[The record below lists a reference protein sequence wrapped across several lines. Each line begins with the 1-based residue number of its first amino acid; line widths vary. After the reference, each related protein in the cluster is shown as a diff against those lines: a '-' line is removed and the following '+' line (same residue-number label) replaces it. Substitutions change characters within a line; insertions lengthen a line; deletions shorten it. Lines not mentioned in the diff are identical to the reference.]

1 MAHANPCDS
10 QLPMNPCCNPFKSHA
25 GRLAATLM
33 TLVAMPAIVAARSPL
48 LGQLDLSM
56 PGKMAGIEQGAGP
69 QELALA
75 EPFIRFSEDEQH
87 VDFQLG
93 CHPDMQTYFTV
104 KVWGSS
110 GSAGYRPGSSLLLH
124 DPDKGDAPFDP
135 IARQDGAP
143 KPSHHPRKGEIVRQ
157 LEAKAFPGRFYYA
170 TYPIPRE
177 MTRGRSTV
185 RLRLVYKGRAP
196 GLEVYRVYTHLDP
209 FFEVPESEVQGKPF
223 ELGPPR
229 QGREASPNE
238 RHEHWKKQAN
248 AGFRKAREFQLF
260 GERWEKAKGEVPS
273 WAKGVLLGR
282 GSGSLKPGGAYREDH
297 EVLKDDIKRWGGH
310 YIRQG
315 DSQMLA
321 LRFIE
326 VFAHAYQEEWSDFH
340 RDPEMLERIAAAF
353 DFYCRAQ
360 GNSGGFMGRP
370 LPGKD
375 VNWPTWLGGPVRSD
389 FSPGLEVGQRFFWDG
404 FSKVLPDL
412 DKGGFLEVSM
422 DDDLDPGTPEVSR
435 REAYTRMARR
445 SFDLYSKHVPQSSIA
460 NQMIH
465 NFLALKMVHK
475 ALKHLDPANAGRYG
489 ERVNEMAEIAVG
501 IRRNPVWN
509 SYSYSPDGMPLED
522 GYDSN
527 YGKGGLQLAE
537 VAELTRFPKIERKTR
552 LGLDSYAHF
561 VYLSNDSEGY
571 RTLRNVDWL
580 SARVIKGVPGPETY
594 FLSKFAAKE
603 LQIPAAIR
611 YFELQEEH
619 GRGHDKLENLD
630 FRSVGGLW
638 DRVMEAVAKANDALD
653 DSGSALPP
661 TDFRLPDERGEDS
674 AFVDEY
680 LGLVA
685 LRHGDARLFAA
696 LNWESRMG
704 RDWAK
709 GTANHIVRLKYTTPT
724 IQRLVTANCVDSPDG
739 ALGLNTLR
747 YGPYFIVLNASE
759 EKAIRYAVPAD
770 LQGQPAI
777 DLLTGERADL
787 DAYGMVAPMS
797 SRVFVVAKS
806 GTVPR

>member
-1 MAHANPCDS
+1 MTNLHS
-10 QLPMNPCCNPFKSHA
+10 MKISILPLDMSTSVLTAVVLTF
-25 GRLAATLM
+25 AALP
-33 TLVAMPAIVAARSPL
+33 VFGVARSPV
-48 LGQLDLSM
+48 LDQVDFSN
-56 PGKMAGIEQGAGP
+56 PVRMAGVDQGTGP
-69 QELALA
+69 QELGLA
-75 EPFIRFSEDEQH
+75 EPFVRFSEDDQH

-93 CHPDMQTYFTV
+93 CHPDKPTYFTV
-104 KVWGSS
+104 KVWGNS

-124 DPDKGDAPFDP
+124 DPEKGDAPFDP

-143 KPSHHPRKGEIVRQ
+143 NPSHHPRKGEIVRQ
-157 LEAKAFPGRFYYA
+157 LEDKAFPGRFYYA
-170 TYPIPRE
+170 TYPVPLG

-223 ELGPPR
+223 KPGPPR
-229 QGREASPNE
+229 EGKEASPSE
-238 RHEHWKKQAN
+238 RHEHWKNQAN
-248 AGFRKAREFQLF
+248 AGFRRAREFQLF
-260 GERWEKAKGEVPS
+260 GERWEEAQGEVPS

-282 GSGSLKPGGAYREDH
+282 GSGSLKPSGPYMEDH
-297 EVLKDDIKRWGGH
+297 GVLKEDIKRWGGH
-310 YIRQG
+310 YIRQA

-326 VFAHAYQEEWSDFH
+326 VFAHAYTEEWSDFYH
-340 RDPEMLERIAAAF
+340 DREMLERIVAAF

-370 LPGKD
+370 LPEKD

-404 FSKVLPDL
+404 FRRVLRDL
-412 DKGGFLEVSM
+412 DKGGFLEAII
-422 DDDLDPGTPEVSR
+422 DDDLDPETPDVSR

-445 SFDLYSKHVPQSSIA
+445 SFDLYSKQVPQCSIA

-465 NFLALKMVHK
+465 NFLALNAVHK
-475 ALKHLDPANAGRYG
+475 ALKHLDPANARADAG
-489 ERVNEMAEIAVG
+489 RVNEMAEIAVG

-509 SYSYSPDGMPLED
+509 NYSYSPDGMPLED
-522 GYDSN
+522 GYDAN

-537 VAELTRFPKIERKTR
+537 VAELTRFPQIEKKARQ
-552 LGLDSYAHF
+552 GLDSYAHF

-571 RTLRNVDWL
+571 RTLRNVEWI
-580 SARVIKGVPGPETY
+580 SSRIMRGVPGHGGY
-594 FLSKFAAKE
+594 FLSRFAAKE
-603 LQIPAAIR
+603 LQIPPAIR
-611 YFELQEEH
+611 YFEIQKEH
-619 GRGHDKLENLD
+619 GRGHDTLESPD
-630 FRSVGGLW
+630 FRSVSGLW
-638 DRVMEAVAKANDALD
+638 DRVMAAVAKANDTLD
-653 DSGSALPP
+653 DRRSALPT
-661 TDFRLPDERGEDS
+661 TDYRLPDERGEDS

-685 LRHGDARLFAA
+685 LRHGDARLFAS

-709 GTANHIVRLKYTTPT
+709 GTANHVVRLKHTTPT
-724 IQRLVTANCVDSPDG
+724 IQRLVTANCVQSPDG

-759 EKAIRYAVPAD
+759 EKAFPYAIPED
-770 LQGQPAI
+770 MQGQPAI
-777 DLLTGERADL
+777 DLLTGEQADL
-787 DAYGMVAPMS
+787 DASGMLAPMS
-797 SRVFVVAKS
+797 SRVFVLAKS
-806 GTVPR
+806 GAGSR

>member
-1 MAHANPCDS
+1 M
-10 QLPMNPCCNPFKSHA
+10 SHTTKHRVFLWSITSLGIRA
-25 GRLAATLM
+25 GLLAAALL
-33 TLVAMPAIVAARSPL
+33 TLVAVPGIGVAQAPL
-48 LGQLDLSM
+48 LDQHHFGNSL
-56 PGKMAGIEQGAGP
+56 PTGGIELGAGP
-69 QELALA
+69 QELGLEA
-75 EPFIRFSEDEQH
+75 PFIRFSKDDQH

-93 CHPDMQTYFTV
+93 CHPDQQTYFTV

-110 GSAGYRPGSSLLLH
+110 GSGGRPGSSLLLR
-124 DPDKGDAPFDP
+124 DPEQGDAPFDP
-135 IARQDGAP
+135 VARQDGALN
-143 KPSHHPRKGEIVRQ
+143 PSHHPRTGEIVRQ

-170 TYPIPRE
+170 TYPIPLE

-185 RLRLVYKGRAP
+185 RLRLLYKGGAP
-196 GLEVYRVYTHLDP
+196 GLDVYRVYTHLEP

-223 ELGPPR
+223 ELGPAR
-229 QGREASPNE
+229 QGKEAPAGE
-238 RHEHWKKQAN
+238 RHEHWKNQAN

-260 GERWEKAKGEVPS
+260 GERWEKAQAEVPS

-282 GSGSLKPGGAYREDH
+282 GSGSLKPGGPYGEDH
-297 EVLKDDIKRWGGH
+297 EVLKEEIKRWGGH

-326 VFAHAYQEEWSDFH
+326 VFAHAYDEEWSDFH
-340 RDPEMLERIAAAF
+340 QDREMLERIVAAF

-404 FSKVLPDL
+404 FGRVLPDL
-412 DKGGFLEVSM
+412 DKGGLLEVSI
-422 DDDLDPGTPEVSR
+422 DDDLDPGTPELSR

-445 SFDLYSKHVPQSSIA
+445 SFDLYSKQVPQCSIA

-465 NFLALKMVHK
+465 NFLALNAVHK
-475 ALKHLDPANAGRYG
+475 ALKHLDPANAGADAGRA
-489 ERVNEMAEIAVG
+489 NELAEIAVG

-522 GYDSN
+522 GYDAN

-537 VAELTRFPKIERKTR
+537 VAELTRFPRIERKAR

-571 RTLRNVDWL
+571 RTLRNVEWI
-580 SARVIKGVPGPETY
+580 SARIMRGVPGHERY
-594 FLSKFAAKE
+594 FLSKFAARE
-603 LQIPAAIR
+603 LQVPAAIR

-619 GRGHDKLENLD
+619 GRGHDKLESLD
-630 FRSVGGLW
+630 FRSAGGLW

-653 DSGSALPP
+653 DRGSALPA
-661 TDFRLPDERGEDS
+661 TDYRLPDERGEDS

-685 LRHGDARLFAA
+685 LRHGDARLFAS

-709 GTANHIVRLKYTTPT
+709 GTANHVVRLKFTTPT

-747 YGPYFIVLNASE
+747 YGPYLIVLNASE
-759 EKAIRYAVPAD
+759 EKAFRYAVPAD
-770 LQGQPAI
+770 MRGKPAI
-777 DLLTGERADL
+777 DLLTGGQADL
-787 DAYGMVAPMS
+787 DASGMLAPMS
-797 SRVFVVAKS
+797 SRVFVLAK
-806 GTVPR
+806 GGAVPR